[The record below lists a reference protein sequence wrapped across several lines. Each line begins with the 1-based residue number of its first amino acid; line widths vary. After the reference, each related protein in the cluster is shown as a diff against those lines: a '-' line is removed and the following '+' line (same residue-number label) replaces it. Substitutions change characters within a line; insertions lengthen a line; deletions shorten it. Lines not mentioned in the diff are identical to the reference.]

1 MIMKGT
7 MKFLVVSLLLHAGAA
22 SAQSIEQIEAYEKR
36 INEQQQQ
43 LDAMREELEA
53 LKRMAGVPEASVEQH
68 SSPHDADQVIDTD
81 TDHEPFVVRRSDNGV
96 LTLGGRLHRVIMQ
109 VDDGASTNGFFMD
122 SDQGPTMLRADISSR
137 VNSGWM
143 LSGALEVGIQS
154 NRPYQVSQDNPNPGT
169 DITVREA
176 DIELKSDEYGTLS
189 FGRGFSAAWTVPEF
203 DLSGTVPSALLA
215 TGNLAP
221 GMRFVD
227 RATNE
232 LSDIRVSTHF
242 ADTERLLLVDRLR
255 YDSPSFG
262 GGFQLSGTLAAD
274 ARWDAA
280 LRFYPTNDNWTIRAA
295 ATYQHKPFQDVDDRY
310 EIGFSARHNE
320 TGLNLTTGLVSG
332 EARDGRDLSAYIIKA
347 GWLTNLNSLGYTA
360 FSADYSFG
368 SDARLTGDEAESI
381 GIFVQQKWDA
391 LGLDLYGGLRR
402 YDVDRPDIALKPMN
416 VFAMG
421 AMYTF

>member
-68 SSPHDADQVIDTD
+68 SSPHDADQVIDAD
-81 TDHEPFVVRRSDNGV
+81 TGHEPVVVRRSDNGV

-360 FSADYSFG
+360 FSADYSLG

-391 LGLDLYGGLRR
+391 LGLDLYGGFRR
-402 YDVDRPDIALKPMN
+402 YDVDRPDIGLKPMN
-416 VFAMG
+416 VFTMG